1 MVPSP
6 ITGSDR
12 SGGEPRSVVTSTG
25 GAVTPRS
32 GGLSVWCCPRGRLP
46 APANHSAAS
55 PWRTSALT
63 DHRGPHAR
71 LRVLALGAAL
81 AAALLAAC
89 GQPAAHNKPPTST
102 PSATASAS
110 PTADPTTA
118 SILNAYEQSWA
129 AWHSA
134 AAIPEI
140 NYAGITQWF
149 TGQALVRAQGLLTL
163 MVQLGQ
169 VETGTRE
176 LHPVVESISGTT
188 AIVQDCLYSTAV
200 IVYKSSGVPVTPQ
213 PGGTQ
218 PEWDSETATLG
229 FASGSWHVSSGQEE
243 FGSSCR
249 PASPSP

>member
-1 MVPSP
+1 MTGTACYTSLSRRDDGCDRRRACRMSSKGPGSP
-6 ITGSDR
+6 RFDCL
-12 SGGEPRSVVTSTG
+12 
-25 GAVTPRS
+25 
-32 GGLSVWCCPRGRLP
+32 GGLGNSDPRPAAGAESGR
-46 APANHSAAS
+46 
-55 PWRTSALT
+55 RMAL
-63 DHRGPHAR
+63 RGT
-71 LRVLALGAAL
+71 L
-81 AAALLAAC
+81 AAFASCVALVLSAC
-89 GQPAAHNKPPTST
+89 GQAAPHSPSPTPRPPT
-102 PSATASAS
+102 ARAS
-110 PTADPTTA
+110 PSADPTTTA
-118 SILNAYEQSWA
+118 ILNAYEQSWA

-140 NYAGITQWF
+140 NYPGITQWF

-176 LHPVVESISGTT
+176 LHPMVESSSGTT

-218 PEWDSETATLG
+218 PEWDSETATVVL
-229 FASGSWHVSSGQEE
+229 ASGSWHVSSGQEE